1 MPFPWVHFVAAGKF
15 LSGQTCIF
23 RNMKKKFLLFILPL
37 VFAGCGNR
45 PRRSAADY
53 AAVIRRTAESPVA
66 EGIERFFAHPGEV
79 LVRIDGRALTRGDFL
94 ESVFRQFGEM
104 TLLSEVVKE
113 EIFLQE
119 AERRNMKV
127 EKKEI
132 ESEVEKLLDG
142 MSRDLGRGDSAAGRI
157 KLADLYEKQG
167 LSLNDVR
174 DELRKKIVS
183 QILVKRV
190 TIAMRDSAS
199 VDLRGLYEKN
209 RRYYTR
215 HIAYSFPSFQEQPD
229 AAQLLK
235 KKAAREKALLAREK
249 IVDARVEFAAV
260 ARAESEDRVTRPLGG
275 DLGPI
280 TAETPMAESL
290 KKVIFSLQP
299 AEVSQ
304 PVENPR
310 GGYHLFQV
318 TRIEP
323 AGSYEEVKEQI
334 RKNYME
340 REPDVEEIRQAFYR
354 LRAGV
359 RIEWSGEK

>member
-1 MPFPWVHFVAAGKF
+1 MPF
-15 LSGQTCIF
+15 
-23 RNMKKKFLLFILPL
+23 
-37 VFAGCGNR
+37 VFSGCGST

-53 AAVIRRTAESPVA
+53 ASGRRQTAESPVA
-66 EGIERFFAHPGEV
+66 GGIERFFAHPEEV
-79 LVRIDGRALTRGDFL
+79 LVRIDGRPLTRGDFL

-119 AERRNMKV
+119 AERRGMQVSQKD
-127 EKKEI
+127 I

-142 MSRDLGRGDSAAGRI
+142 MSRDMGRGDSAAGRI

-190 TIAMRDSAS
+190 TITMRDPAN
-199 VDLRGLYEKN
+199 VDLRSLYEKN

-215 HIAYSFPSFQEQPD
+215 HIAYSFPSFQDQPD
-229 AAQLLK
+229 ADQLLK
-235 KKAAREKALLAREK
+235 KKAAREKAVLAREK
-249 IVDARVEFAAV
+249 IVGAKIEFAAV
-260 ARAESEDRVTRPLGG
+260 ARAESEDRITRPLGG
-275 DLGPI
+275 NLGPI
-280 TAETPMAESL
+280 TADTPMAASL
-290 KKVIFSLQP
+290 KRVIFSLQP
-299 AEVSQ
+299 GELSQ

-323 AGSYEEVKEQI
+323 AGSYEEVAEEI

-340 REPDVEEIRQAFYR
+340 REPDVEEIRQVFYR

-359 RIEWSGEK
+359 RIEWSSEK